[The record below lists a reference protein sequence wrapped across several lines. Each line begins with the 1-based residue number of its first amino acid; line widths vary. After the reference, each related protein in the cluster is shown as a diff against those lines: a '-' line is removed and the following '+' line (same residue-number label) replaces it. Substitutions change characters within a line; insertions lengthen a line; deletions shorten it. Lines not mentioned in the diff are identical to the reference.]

1 MILVKRRSRH
11 PSALLEQRKERLADE
26 TFQSSRHPSRL
37 PGSSSNEHQLQVLS
51 DARSPVAL
59 QLLGC
64 ASAAQRAAS
73 VSRLVLMRFFGS
85 CNRQL
90 GDVGGDAPGLVAGEE
105 VRRLPVGVA
114 DDEAPPIQLGVGL
127 LDGPGGGSGGTSA
140 PNPNQHASC
149 AKQPRSSRQQGS
161 HGVLSLAIG
170 DIRRKLS

>member
-1 MILVKRRSRH
+1 MQEPELNLVAPLNACPLPPRMQGNHPCTRYSSPHTRRLNRH
-11 PSALLEQRKERLADE
+11 R
-26 TFQSSRHPSRL
+26 
-37 PGSSSNEHQLQVLS
+37 G
-51 DARSPVAL
+51 SPVRLLML
-59 QLLGC
+59 Q
-64 ASAAQRAAS
+64 QPW
-73 VSRLVLMRFFGS
+73 
-85 CNRQL
+85 QL
-90 GDVGGDAPGLVAGEE
+90 RNVGGDAPGLVAGEE